1 LPKEL
6 ELINCPNPEC
16 QEKIRELIV
25 VSNVSTKPVERYYAC
40 PRCFFKLDVIS
51 AQFLREEKMREHA
64 EEEKKR
70 KEEPSVKPPE
80 KEEKGPSGC
89 AGYLGYL
96 ASLPEDVPIPRECL
110 ACPKVLDCVMKTSD
124 S

>member
-1 LPKEL
+1 
-6 ELINCPNPEC
+6 
-16 QEKIRELIV
+16 
-25 VSNVSTKPVERYYAC
+25 
-40 PRCFFKLDVIS
+40 
-51 AQFLREEKMREHA
+51 MREHV

-80 KEEKGPSGC
+80 KEEKGTSGC
-89 AGYLGYL
+89 PHDFGYL

-110 ACPKVLDCVMKTSD
+110 VCPKVLDCVMKTND